1 MLRMMPITLPDAQWN
16 KIYQF
21 RLDCSNIFVRNEVAT
36 RRFVEAILR
45 VTRNGAQWRLL
56 PTPHARLL
64 CSATLRKHLRREAF
78 FNCWTRKDAYIK
90 AKGKGLTLPLDA
102 FDVSLTP
109 GELAAQLYTQEHPQE
124 ISFWFLQTLNPEPGY
139 AATLAEKGHN
149 WKLKCWQWS
158 PAI

>member
-64 CSATLRKHLRREAF
+64 YSATLRKHLRRDAF
-78 FNCWTRKDAYIK
+78 FNCWTRKEAYIK
-90 AKGKGLTLPLDA
+90 AKGKGLSIPLA
-102 FDVSLTP
+102 VFDVSLPP
-109 GELAAQLYTQEHPQE
+109 GESAALLRTQRHPQE
-124 ISFWFLQTLNPEPGY
+124 TFRWSLQALNPEPGY
-139 AATLAEKGHN
+139 VVVLAVNGHN
-149 WKLKCWQWS
+149 
-158 PAI
+158 